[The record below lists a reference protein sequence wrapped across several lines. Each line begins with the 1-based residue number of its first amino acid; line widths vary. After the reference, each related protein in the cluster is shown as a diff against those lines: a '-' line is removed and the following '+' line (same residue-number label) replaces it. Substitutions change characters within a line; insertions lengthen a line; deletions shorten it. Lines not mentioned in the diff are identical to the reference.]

1 MREYFIISRDFTF
14 DHLET
19 ILNESL
25 VICLDLD
32 ISIQYSQ
39 QSTFKDLSQTLKEG
53 HQTIWDF
60 EALHSPHHI

>member
-53 HQTIWDF
+53 HQTI
-60 EALHSPHHI
+60 